1 MIKRFSN
8 SSIRN
13 GQKTT
18 KLWDQFSF
26 AGDFESIATTTVGA
40 GGATNITFSSI
51 PQDYTHLQV
60 RGIHRSASTSGVIDM
75 QFNNDTATNYVRH
88 FLLADG
94 TTITAGAAITTSFL
108 RILNSTT
115 SASTSNCFGGFI
127 IDILDYTNTN
137 KFKTTKSISGFDTN
151 STGTVEFRSGLWRS
165 TAAISSIKI
174 YSEAGNNLAQYST
187 ATLYGIKA

>member
-13 GQKTT
+13 GQRTT
-18 KLWDQFSF
+18 KLWDQVSF

-60 RGIHRSASTSGVIDM
+60 RGIHRSASTSGAVDM

-94 TTITAGAAITTSFL
+94 TTFTTGVTTSASFF

-115 SASTSNCFGGFI
+115 SASLSNCFGGFI

-137 KFKTTKSISGFDTN
+137 KFKTIRSISGVDTN
-151 STGTVEFRSGLWRS
+151 SAGVVEFRSGNWL
-165 TAAISSIKI
+165 TTNAITSIKI
-174 YSEAGNNLAQYST
+174 YSSAGNNLAQYST
-187 ATLYGIKA
+187 VTLYGIKA